1 MKNNIILSY
10 LKYYNLYH
18 KLYVISYIIFYT
30 IHYILCLYV
39 VIPFYNNT
47 HITFIVCISWY
58 YNDNFCLLS
67 QIEYH
72 LFGKTFLGSK
82 KVKRVTFLQ
91 RNIVYMSQL
100 SKLLINY

>member
-1 MKNNIILSY
+1 M
-10 LKYYNLYH
+10 LYH
-18 KLYVISYIIFYT
+18 TLYFIQYIISYIIFYT

-47 HITFIVCISWY
+47 LITFIVCISWY

-72 LFGKTFLGSK
+72 LFGQTFLGSK

-91 RNIVYMSQL
+91 RNIIYISQL